1 MMKRGDASFT
11 FLSRI
16 QEIEWNVEDGRWQSA
31 LALALTLP
39 DICGGIEYPELVK
52 KYRDGRVRKDQN
64 GEMVRD
70 VGSQYI
76 QWFNHFAADYFKRDA
91 QDAEP
96 YLSGERCWQLRCEY
110 LHQNKGFSN
119 EDGSDNTYFHLGIN
133 CVTSVCMSEE
143 SGEEQNRGHIRLDIQ
158 QICSR
163 MCLAARAYYEE
174 NHNRKD
180 FSLYHTPVLDFVQWA
195 NRGENLEKTIAIVC
209 SDRDYGEGIKGALR
223 KVSGLIEIFKSPEAA
238 KAFLK
243 KKKPALWV
251 ITGEMAEQKN
261 QPWKIDRVPVVVL
274 SQSEPEIKDRKYSWI
289 PIPFSV
295 NRLRDDVRKWL
306 S

>member
-1 MMKRGDASFT
+1 MKRGDVSFT

-52 KYRDGRVRKDQN
+52 KYRDGRVMKDRN
-64 GEMVRD
+64 GESVRD
-70 VGSQYI
+70 VGNQYI
-76 QWFNHFAADYFKRDA
+76 RWFNRFAAEYFKRKEED
-91 QDAEP
+91 DHP

-110 LHQNKGFSN
+110 LHQNRGFAN
-119 EDGSDNTYFHLGIN
+119 EDRKEDTYFHLGIN
-133 CVTSVCMSEE
+133 CGTSVCMSEE
-143 SGEEQNRGHIRLDIQ
+143 TGGDGAGGHIRLDIQ

-174 NHNRKD
+174 NHERKD

-195 NRGENLEKTIAIVC
+195 NRGEDLEKTIAVVC
-209 SDRDYGEGIKGALR
+209 PDRDYGEGIRTALR
-223 KVSGLIEIFKSPEAA
+223 KVSGLVEVFRTPEGA
-238 KAFLK
+238 KAYLK
-243 KKKPALWV
+243 KRKPAVWV
-251 ITGEMAEQKN
+251 ITEEMAEQKN
-261 QPWKIDRVPVVVL
+261 QPWKLDRVPVIII
-274 SQSEPEIKDRKYSWI
+274 SGKDPGTEGDKYSWM
-289 PIPFSV
+289 PLPFSV
-295 NRLRDDVRKWL
+295 EVLRENVRKRL